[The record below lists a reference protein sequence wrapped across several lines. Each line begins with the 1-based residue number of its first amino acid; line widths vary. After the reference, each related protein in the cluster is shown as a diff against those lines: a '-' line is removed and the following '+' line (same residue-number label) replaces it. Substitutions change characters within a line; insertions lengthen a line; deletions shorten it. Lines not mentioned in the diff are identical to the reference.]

1 MIVGQDGQSYIWDK
15 TGEPDLELLNW
26 ERQLS
31 GFSAKSESLRALSLP
46 DRAREKSAR
55 VPWFRWIAAAA
66 CLIISA
72 LVSLRIAWQP
82 GRDWKA
88 TTVSGVPLINSVPMR
103 AKSQLSAGELL
114 QTDDH
119 SSAMLRMGLMA
130 KIEVGPATKIRLLTT
145 RSGQHRIA
153 LQSGVITARIWAPPF
168 TIFVD
173 TPAATAV
180 DLGCAFTLRVEE
192 RGSGELHVTSGWVES
207 ERNNRQAIVPAGA
220 MVLIRPA
227 FGPGTPFF
235 EDAGSRFRGALE
247 ELDFGKSGYQD
258 IAALKLV
265 LSEARQRDAI
275 TLLSLVRR
283 IQPSERGS
291 VFDRAA
297 EFVPP
302 PPDLTRADVVRG
314 TNQHGIDEW
323 WRKLGLGE
331 AKSWFLN
338 WRDIVT
344 S

>member
-1 MIVGQDGQSYIWDK
+1 MQQDDQSYIWNK
-15 TGEPDLELLNW
+15 TGEPDPELLNW

-31 GFSAKSESLRALSLP
+31 GFSARSESLRALSLP
-46 DRAREKSAR
+46 ERAKNESLRMAS
-55 VPWFRWIAAAA
+55 FRWIAAAA
-66 CLIISA
+66 CLLLSA
-72 LVSLRIAWQP
+72 FAILRIAWQP
-82 GRDWKA
+82 GRDWKV
-88 TTVSGVPLINSVPMR
+88 TTVSGVPLINNVPMR
-103 AKSQLSAGELL
+103 SGRRLSAGELL

-119 SSAMLRMGLMA
+119 SRAMLRMGLMA

-145 RSGQHRIA
+145 GSSQHRIS
-153 LQSGVITARIWAPPF
+153 LQSGKITARVWAPPF
-168 TIFVD
+168 TILVD
-173 TPAATAV
+173 TPAATTV
-180 DLGCAFTLRVEE
+180 DLGCAFTLQVEE

-207 ERNNRQAIVPAGA
+207 ERNKRQAIIPAGA

-247 ELDFGKSGYQD
+247 ELDFGKTGYRN
-258 IAALKLV
+258 IAALELL
-265 LSEARQRDAI
+265 LSEARRRDAI
-275 TLLSLVRR
+275 TLLSLLRR
-283 IQPSERGS
+283 VQPSEKGL

-297 EFVPP
+297 EFVPAP
-302 PPDLTRADVVRG
+302 LGLTRADVVHG

-331 AKSWFLN
+331 AKSWLLN